1 LKDLS
6 ISKKPS
12 IYEQSGETKGE
23 ASNSEKNENSGQS
36 MFSLLK
42 SGSQSQ
48 SMMSRLKSGVKDE
61 SGGSIKDKI
70 LKRKME
76 FEQKKDGVRS
86 RMNSATVKS
95 QSGDQEEALAQDPG
109 F

>member
-1 LKDLS
+1 
-6 ISKKPS
+6 
-12 IYEQSGETKGE
+12 
-23 ASNSEKNENSGQS
+23 

-48 SMMSRLKSGVKDE
+48 SMMSMLKSGVKDE

-76 FEQKKDGVRS
+76 IDQKKDGTRS
-86 RMNSATVKS
+86 RMNSATVKIHS
-95 QSGDQEEALAQDPG
+95 CDQEEALAQDLG